1 MPQSETFTDGGFDGR
16 EYTHERIMFVGPR
29 KIPGSAPSRW
39 VMTGRSIG
47 ELLDRHLTALVL
59 YARQW
64 CAAPEDAVQDAVC
77 KLVGRRTA
85 PDDPAAWLF
94 RAVKNAAIDR
104 GKAEKR
110 RVKREATVARPDRWF
125 AEREV
130 GELDAS
136 DAVAA
141 LESLPPDEREIIVA
155 RLWGGL
161 TLDQAAAAAGCAV
174 STAHRRFEAGIE
186 HLRERLGVKC
196 PTP

>member
-1 MPQSETFTDGGFDGR
+1 M
-16 EYTHERIMFVGPR
+16 
-29 KIPGSAPSRW
+29 A
-39 VMTGRSIG
+39 MTGRHIG
-47 ELLDRHLTALVL
+47 ELLDRHLAALVL

-77 KLVGRRTA
+77 KLVTART

-94 RAVKNAAIDR
+94 RAVRNAAIDR
-104 GKAEKR
+104 GKADRR

-130 GELDAS
+130 DGLDAA

-161 TLDQAAAAAGCAV
+161 TLEQAADAANCSV
-174 STAHRRFEAGIE
+174 STAHRRFEAGIA

>member
-1 MPQSETFTDGGFDGR
+1 
-16 EYTHERIMFVGPR
+16 
-29 KIPGSAPSRW
+29 
-39 VMTGRSIG
+39 MTGRQLG
-47 ELLDRHLTALVL
+47 DLLDRYFAALTL

-77 KLVGRRTA
+77 KMVGLRTS
-85 PDDPAAWLF
+85 PIDTAAWLF
-94 RAVKNAAIDR
+94 KAVRNAAIDR
-104 GKAEKR
+104 GKADR
-110 RVKREATVARPDRWF
+110 RRARREAAAARPDRWF
-125 AEREV
+125 AERAID
-130 GELDAS
+130 GLDAA

-141 LESLPPDEREIIVA
+141 LESLHPDQRELIVA

-161 TLDQAAAAAGCAV
+161 TLEQAASAAGCSV

>member
-1 MPQSETFTDGGFDGR
+1 
-16 EYTHERIMFVGPR
+16 
-29 KIPGSAPSRW
+29 
-39 VMTGRSIG
+39 MTGRTIG
-47 ELLDRHLTALVL
+47 DLLDRHAAALGL

-77 KLVGRRTA
+77 KLVGLRSP

-94 RAVKNAAIDR
+94 RAVRNAAIDR

-110 RVKREATVARPDRWF
+110 RTKREATVAKPDRWF

-130 GELDAS
+130 DGLDAVE
-136 DAVAA
+136 AVAA
-141 LESLPPDEREIIVA
+141 LESLPPDEREVIVA

-161 TLDQAAAAAGCAV
+161 TLEQAAAASGCSI
-174 STAHRRFEAGIE
+174 STAHRRYEAGIA

-196 PTP
+196 PT